1 MLYVGIDAFTGQI
14 IMEKAP
20 GFTFVKNKSVYNT
33 ETACIAKMGPRRP
46 TPWSGQAHLY
56 VKGQEALLGLL
67 RGP

>member
-1 MLYVGIDAFTGQI
+1 
-14 IMEKAP
+14 MEKAP